1 VAGISLAVALEYE
14 AVFVVAIAALAGVA
28 DDRVAVLITAA
39 RRRLAVEVKAAMA
52 AAATSHRGLEEWSDR
67 RRLSGGV
74 SVEYTITVDPATVT
88 SAAASLSGATAADV
102 DSEIATAAAATSTD
116 STTAFASVATT
127 AITSEIVIESDA
139 PAPTPANMTSIPR
152 DASKPTIIYQ
162 LRKGI
167 GSFWNAT
174 ERVHQRIAT
183 KTQKA
188 AAGRA
193 RDVSAA
199 KGRVDDSQRKKDEAK
214 TRATHGYARNRHGN
228 LLGEDGRRAVRK
240 KL

>member
-74 SVEYTITVDPATVT
+74 SVEYTITVDPA
-88 SAAASLSGATAADV
+88 DV

-174 ERVHQRIAT
+174 EHVHQRIAT